1 MQSINCANGKK
12 KKKKKILQLN
22 LRCFIRKEIVFIL
35 TVPLHPYVA
44 FYSHAFSLPP
54 LVQRLKG
61 FTNAIFHVFKQTD
74 SRAFWCKCKPK
85 APMLLQEM
93 RASIHWCHTDVPTHK
108 AGSLEG
114 ILRHTG
120 QLLWLTSFSFSLCL
134 PKFVRYLQWSAM
146 ETTSAIR
153 GLASAT
159 TTGQW

>member
-1 MQSINCANGKK
+1 M
-12 KKKKKILQLN
+12 LH
-22 LRCFIRKEIVFIL
+22 KERDCL
-35 TVPLHPYVA
+35 YSDRPPPSPCSHPTAMLVP
-44 FYSHAFSLPP
+44 FSLPP
-54 LVQRLKG
+54 LTQRLEG

-74 SRAFWCKCKPK
+74 SRTFWCKCKPK
-85 APMLLQEM
+85 APRLLREVH
-93 RASIHWCHTDVPTHK
+93 ASIYRCHADAPTHR

-114 ILRHTG
+114 ILRHSG
-120 QLLWLTSFSFSLCL
+120 QLLWLTSFSFSLFVL